1 MTHGMDQEMALL
13 MTIVATTTTTT
24 TTTLPCDLSLLAR
37 RLLILL
43 RLSVPGLRQHPRST
57 EKRIITWIRTTRQV
71 VCLRLR
77 LL

>member
-1 MTHGMDQEMALL
+1 MTHGMNQEKALL

-24 TTTLPCDLSLLAR
+24 TTTSTTTSTLPCDLSLLAR

-57 EKRIITWIRTTRQV
+57 VKRIIKWIRRM
-71 VCLRLR
+71 RLR